1 MKQLYLVLFTLVS
14 IIIPQLTFA
23 SAPEGDSGVS
33 DSAVPV
39 MDWRVTGPSGGDV
52 RALVV
57 DPSDQNRFYFG
68 TLDGQIYNSTDAG
81 LNWRLFYNFNRPQ
94 LFVDNIIVD
103 PRDSNTMY
111 VATHRHKEP
120 GGFYKTTDGG
130 RTFRLAPELKGE
142 ALHSLTQSDID
153 PNVLVTGSNT
163 GIFRSTDSGDSWT
176 RLNTAN
182 VVGLQNVESLAID
195 PRNSST
201 IYAGTW
207 YLPYK
212 STDAGVTWSSI
223 RTGMI
228 DDSDVFAI
236 DIDPHNP
243 DHIIASACSGIYD
256 SKNAGGNWRKIQG
269 IPSQSRR
276 TRAIMQHPSA
286 PGLVFAGTT
295 EGFWRSSNGG
305 ADGSWTLTTSKQL
318 EINSIAVHPKNPMK
332 VLIGT
337 NNYGVMVSNDGGKT
351 FLPTNGGY
359 SGRFAN
365 TILSDRERAGRVY
378 ATTINT
384 ATGGGFFF
392 VSNDSGETW
401 QPSMRN
407 MPNRLIGYS
416 IFQDERDPN
425 IIYLGTNYG
434 LYHSLDRG
442 ASWAPV
448 VAPKPVKN
456 TRTTRRG
463 RASRTAT
470 VSAPSKGTDTFKK
483 AQELL
488 NGLGYKVG
496 TPDGSIGSKTIA
508 AIRGFQADKGL
519 PLTGKLDSAT
529 LIALGLGSGSQSSS
543 TGRTVGA
550 DGKVS
555 DGVFLTDVVNEIV
568 PTHDEKD
575 GRPGMLAATNAGLY
589 RTYDPQHGWDRVAIT
604 GTSDQKITTISANAQ
619 NPNTIWI
626 GTTNSGVLVTRDAG
640 VTWERVS
647 GVPADMSISVI
658 KQDPQD
664 GRKVYVAT
672 KQSFYLTYDDG
683 EKWSRRGGNLPYGD
697 FASIVINPR
706 NTREIYVGNVL
717 ESVGGVFRSGDA
729 GQTWSRVDPRDKNLP
744 SQRIW
749 ALEFD
754 SSDPTRLFVGS
765 HSAGIYIAGRE
776 STASAVG
783 GN

>member
-1 MKQLYLVLFTLVS
+1 MRNSMKQLYLVLFTLVA

-23 SAPEGDSGVS
+23 SAPDSDSGPS

-68 TLDGQIYNSTDAG
+68 TLDGQIYTSTDAG
-81 LNWRLFYNFNRPQ
+81 LTWRLFYNFNRPQ

-176 RLNTAN
+176 KLNTAN

-212 STDAGVTWSSI
+212 STDAGNTWTSI

-236 DIDPHNP
+236 DIDPRNP

-256 SKNAGGNWRKIQG
+256 SQNAGSNWRKIQG

-286 PGLVFAGTT
+286 AGLVFAGTT
-295 EGFWRSSNGG
+295 EGFWRSSKGG

-337 NNYGVMVSNDGGKT
+337 
-351 FLPTNGGY
+351 
-359 SGRFAN
+359 
-365 TILSDRERAGRVY
+365 
-378 ATTINT
+378 
-384 ATGGGFFF
+384 
-392 VSNDSGETW
+392 
-401 QPSMRN
+401 
-407 MPNRLIGYS
+407 
-416 IFQDERDPN
+416 
-425 IIYLGTNYG
+425 
-434 LYHSLDRG
+434 
-442 ASWAPV
+442 
-448 VAPKPVKN
+448 
-456 TRTTRRG
+456 
-463 RASRTAT
+463 
-470 VSAPSKGTDTFKK
+470 
-483 AQELL
+483 
-488 NGLGYKVG
+488 
-496 TPDGSIGSKTIA
+496 
-508 AIRGFQADKGL
+508 
-519 PLTGKLDSAT
+519 
-529 LIALGLGSGSQSSS
+529 
-543 TGRTVGA
+543 
-550 DGKVS
+550 
-555 DGVFLTDVVNEIV
+555 
-568 PTHDEKD
+568 
-575 GRPGMLAATNAGLY
+575 
-589 RTYDPQHGWDRVAIT
+589 
-604 GTSDQKITTISANAQ
+604 
-619 NPNTIWI
+619 
-626 GTTNSGVLVTRDAG
+626 
-640 VTWERVS
+640 
-647 GVPADMSISVI
+647 
-658 KQDPQD
+658 
-664 GRKVYVAT
+664 
-672 KQSFYLTYDDG
+672 
-683 EKWSRRGGNLPYGD
+683 
-697 FASIVINPR
+697 
-706 NTREIYVGNVL
+706 
-717 ESVGGVFRSGDA
+717 
-729 GQTWSRVDPRDKNLP
+729 
-744 SQRIW
+744 
-749 ALEFD
+749 
-754 SSDPTRLFVGS
+754 
-765 HSAGIYIAGRE
+765 
-776 STASAVG
+776 
-783 GN
+783 